1 VVGRLILGIG
11 NDVIEIHRIRA
22 ALERRGE
29 AFVQRVL
36 APEERRRAR
45 AISDGARLA
54 EFVAGRFAAKEAV
67 AKAAGCGLARLSMPH
82 VAVLLGREGLQVLW
96 QPPSALWEQFGPPDA
111 ARARI
116 HLALTH
122 SAGIAFAV
130 AVVEQ
135 L

>member
-1 VVGRLILGIG
+1 MRRLILGIG
-11 NDVIEIHRIRA
+11 NDVIEIRRIRA

-36 APEERRRAR
+36 APEERLLA
-45 AISDGARLA
+45 AGISDAARFA

-82 VAVLLGREGLQVLW
+82 VAVLLGHAGLQVLW

-111 ARARI
+111 ARVRI

-122 SAGIAFAV
+122 GAGIAFAV
-130 AVVEQ
+130 AALEQ